1 MGDLSSVGSRY
12 IVITWTQKPG

>member
-1 MGDLSSVGSRY
+1 MVDLSSVGSRY